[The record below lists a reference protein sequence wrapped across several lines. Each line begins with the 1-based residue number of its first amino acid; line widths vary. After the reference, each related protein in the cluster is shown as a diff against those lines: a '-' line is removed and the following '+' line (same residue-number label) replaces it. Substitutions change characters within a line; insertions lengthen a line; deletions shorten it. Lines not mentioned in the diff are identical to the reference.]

1 MRGPSAAVFPLFTAI
16 AGLIVVTTVA
26 NTAAQARVNVPAPSA
41 VQPIVP
47 VPPRNPGYTGTLSIR
62 PAGSIR
68 CRRTCVKFGR
78 GTATHPPVCR
88 QWRIVC

>member
-26 NTAAQARVNVPAPSA
+26 GTAAQSRVNVPAPSA
-41 VQPIVP
+41 VQPIIP
-47 VPPRNPGYTGTLSIR
+47 VPPRNPGYSGTISIR

-78 GTATHPPVCR
+78 GTATHPAVCR